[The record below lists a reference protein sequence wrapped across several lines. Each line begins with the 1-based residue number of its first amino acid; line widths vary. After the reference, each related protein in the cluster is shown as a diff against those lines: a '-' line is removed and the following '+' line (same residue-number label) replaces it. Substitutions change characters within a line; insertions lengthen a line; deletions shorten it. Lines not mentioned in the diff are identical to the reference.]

1 MRVSMI
7 LILTVVLSGTLYG
20 QRPRTMDTN
29 QDDAAQATPKPPPAP
44 QTFKAKYEGGV
55 IGYTK
60 KQDGTLTFDDTNSRL
75 VFRDKQQKEVL
86 FIPYGAISA
95 AYPDTQSRRPAAAT
109 VIGSVPAPYGLN
121 IPAWFVRK
129 KYRYLT
135 MHFNDPDTNVSGL
148 TSFKLANKELLNSV
162 LVTLAEKAQ
171 LTQRGDG
178 YVKKK
183 ATAQTTAP
191 GP

>member
-7 LILTVVLSGTLYG
+7 LILTVVLSGTLYA

-29 QDDAAQATPKPPPAP
+29 KDDAAPATPKPPPAP

-60 KQDGTLTFDDTNSRL
+60 KQDGTLTFDDANSRL

-171 LTQRGDG
+171 MTQRGDG
-178 YVKKK
+178 YIKKK
-183 ATAQTTAP
+183 ATAQTTVP

>member
-7 LILTVVLSGTLYG
+7 LILTVVLSGPLYG
-20 QRPRTMDTN
+20 QRPRTMDTTK
-29 QDDAAQATPKPPPAP
+29 DDVAQATPKPPPAP

-95 AYPDTQSRRPAAAT
+95 AYPDTQSRRIRT
-109 VIGSVPAPYGLN
+109 EN
-121 IPAWFVRK
+121 IP
-129 KYRYLT
+129 
-135 MHFNDPDTNVSGL
+135 
-148 TSFKLANKELLNSV
+148 E
-162 LVTLAEKAQ
+162 
-171 LTQRGDG
+171 
-178 YVKKK
+178 
-183 ATAQTTAP
+183 
-191 GP
+191 